1 VGIVISLNRPGG
13 NVTGVSL
20 LGSALDSKRL
30 ELLSEIVPETAAI
43 AALVNPKFPD
53 VEFQLHA
60 LEDAAGVIKRQLI
73 FLRASTESELASA
86 FADAVKQGAGAL
98 LVTQDALFNDRRE
111 QLVALAAQYKLP
123 VIYPQREFA
132 QKGGLASND
141 TDFSDQFRQA
151 GVYLG
156 RILKGANP
164 TDLPVVQ
171 PTKFEIAINLK
182 TARTLGLAIPES
194 FLQRADVVI
203 E

>member
-1 VGIVISLNRPGG
+1 MSFV
-13 NVTGVSL
+13 
-20 LGSALDSKRL
+20 
-30 ELLSEIVPETAAI
+30 
-43 AALVNPKFPD
+43 
-53 VEFQLHA
+53 
-60 LEDAAGVIKRQLI
+60 
-73 FLRASTESELASA
+73 
-86 FADAVKQGAGAL
+86 

-123 VIYPQREFA
+123 VIYSQREFA
-132 QKGGLASND
+132 EKGGLASND

-151 GVYLG
+151 EVYLG